1 MYHYISLI
9 VSIIST
15 VIAALTL
22 LWDVF
27 ESKSKKK
34 QTIIKKSYLFD
45 RFNLTINNQVN
56 SKNNEIVHINKD
68 TSIWFLII
76 LFIAYEMFSW
86 NAHLYFLLLYIQAL
100 LYVTDNVKCT
110 QQGNDFKFYI
120 ILILFLISGFI
131 LFFITVNENLLIMS
145 KLAITCISSIWWT
158 LFIKHFT
165 QKLLIPYA
173 ARKSDYIFT
182 VSENAKN
189 DIAASYNIKKE
200 KIVVTYDAVNDEFR
214 KLSASEL
221 KSEELRSKYN
231 ITGDYILSVGNLQPR
246 KNLVRLIKAYKI
258 LKKSNKIEEK

>member
-1 MYHYISLI
+1 MP
-9 VSIIST
+9 
-15 VIAALTL
+15 
-22 LWDVF
+22 
-27 ESKSKKK
+27 
-34 QTIIKKSYLFD
+34 IKKNKLIH
-45 RFNLTINNQVN
+45 NV
-56 SKNNEIVHINKD
+56 IVHINKD

-165 QKLLIPYA
+165 QKLLIP
-173 ARKSDYIFT
+173 KSEKR
-182 VSENAKN
+182 SKN
-189 DIAASYNIKKE
+189 VFKNKVNNELLISISTT
-200 KIVVTYDAVNDEFR
+200 VVTLIYAHLTIVFKSLFIITVN
-214 KLSASEL
+214 L
-221 KSEELRSKYN
+221 KSF
-231 ITGDYILSVGNLQPR
+231 
-246 KNLVRLIKAYKI
+246 I
-258 LKKSNKIEEK
+258 LKIGRI

>member
-1 MYHYISLI
+1 MVNYAIINLIKEEFYVSLY
-9 VSIIST
+9 SIIST

-145 KLAITCISSIWWT
+145 KLAITCIYSIWWT

-165 QKLLIPYA
+165 QKLLIP
-173 ARKSDYIFT
+173 KSEKR
-182 VSENAKN
+182 SKN
-189 DIAASYNIKKE
+189 VFKNKVNNELLISISTT
-200 KIVVTYDAVNDEFR
+200 VVT
-214 KLSASEL
+214 
-221 KSEELRSKYN
+221 
-231 ITGDYILSVGNLQPR
+231 
-246 KNLVRLIKAYKI
+246 LIYSSFNNSI
-258 LKKSNKIEEK
+258 